1 MRVIKVLSEQICE
14 ELEDSNKYIDS
25 ALTYKTQFPKLA
37 ETYIELANE
46 EIGHAER
53 LHKQVV
59 SLISEIQVEIPKFM
73 QELWEEK
80 HIELITKTAELKT
93 KIELY
98 KKVVLFFLLFP
109 MIWCCV
115 GFFVILHP

>member
-1 MRVIKVLSEQICE
+1 MRVIKVLSKQIEE

-25 ALTYKTQFPKLA
+25 ALTYRTQFPKLA

-59 SLISEIQVEIPKFM
+59 SLISEIQIEIPKFM

-98 KKVVLFFLLFP
+98 KK
-109 MIWCCV
+109 
-115 GFFVILHP
+115 

>member
-1 MRVIKVLSEQICE
+1 MRVIKVLSKQIEE

-25 ALTYKTQFPKLA
+25 ALTYRTQFPKLA

-46 EIGHAER
+46 EIGHTER

-59 SLISEIQVEIPKFM
+59 SLISEIQIEIPKFM

-98 KKVVLFFLLFP
+98 KK
-109 MIWCCV
+109 
-115 GFFVILHP
+115 

>member
-1 MRVIKVLSEQICE
+1 MRVIKVLSKQIKE

-25 ALTYKTQFPKLA
+25 ALTYRTQFPKLA

-59 SLISEIQVEIPKFM
+59 SLISEIQIEIPKFM

-98 KKVVLFFLLFP
+98 KK
-109 MIWCCV
+109 
-115 GFFVILHP
+115 

>member
-14 ELEDSNKYIDS
+14 ELEDSNKYINS
-25 ALTYKTQFPKLA
+25 ALTYKIQFPKLA

-98 KKVVLFFLLFP
+98 KK
-109 MIWCCV
+109 
-115 GFFVILHP
+115 

>member
-1 MRVIKVLSEQICE
+1 MRVIKVLSKQIEE

-25 ALTYKTQFPKLA
+25 ALTYKIQFPKLA

-59 SLISEIQVEIPKFM
+59 SLISEIQIETPKFM

-98 KKVVLFFLLFP
+98 KK
-109 MIWCCV
+109 
-115 GFFVILHP
+115 

>member
-1 MRVIKVLSEQICE
+1 MRVIKVLSKQIEE

-80 HIELITKTAELKT
+80 HIELITKTAQLKT

-98 KKVVLFFLLFP
+98 KK
-109 MIWCCV
+109 
-115 GFFVILHP
+115 

>member
-1 MRVIKVLSEQICE
+1 MRVIKVLSKQIEE

-25 ALTYKTQFPKLA
+25 ALTYRTQFLKLA

-59 SLISEIQVEIPKFM
+59 SLISEIQIEIPKFM

-98 KKVVLFFLLFP
+98 KK
-109 MIWCCV
+109 
-115 GFFVILHP
+115 

>member
-1 MRVIKVLSEQICE
+1 MRVIKVLSKQIEE

-25 ALTYKTQFPKLA
+25 ALTYRTQFPKLA

-59 SLISEIQVEIPKFM
+59 SLINEIQIEIPKFM

-98 KKVVLFFLLFP
+98 KK
-109 MIWCCV
+109 
-115 GFFVILHP
+115 

>member
-1 MRVIKVLSEQICE
+1 MRVIKVLSEQICK

-59 SLISEIQVEIPKFM
+59 NLISEIQVEIPKFM

-80 HIELITKTAELKT
+80 HIELITKTAELKA

-98 KKVVLFFLLFP
+98 KK
-109 MIWCCV
+109 
-115 GFFVILHP
+115 

>member
-1 MRVIKVLSEQICE
+1 MRVIKVLSKQIEE
-14 ELEDSNKYIDS
+14 ELEDSNKYINS
-25 ALTYKTQFPKLA
+25 ALTYRTQFPKLA

-46 EIGHAER
+46 EIGHAEQ

-59 SLISEIQVEIPKFM
+59 SLISEIQIEIPKFM

-98 KKVVLFFLLFP
+98 KK
-109 MIWCCV
+109 
-115 GFFVILHP
+115 

>member
-1 MRVIKVLSEQICE
+1 MRVIKVLSKQIEE

-25 ALTYKTQFPKLA
+25 ALTYRTQFPKLA
-37 ETYIELANE
+37 EIYIELANE

-53 LHKQVV
+53 LHKQIV
-59 SLISEIQVEIPKFM
+59 SLISEIQIEIPKFM

-98 KKVVLFFLLFP
+98 KK
-109 MIWCCV
+109 
-115 GFFVILHP
+115 

>member
-1 MRVIKVLSEQICE
+1 MRVIKVLSKQIEE

-53 LHKQVV
+53 LYKQVV

-98 KKVVLFFLLFP
+98 KK
-109 MIWCCV
+109 
-115 GFFVILHP
+115 

>member
-1 MRVIKVLSEQICE
+1 MRIIKILSEQICE
-14 ELEDSNKYIDS
+14 ELEDSNKYIDG

-59 SLISEIQVEIPKFM
+59 SLISEIQIEIPKFM

-80 HIELITKTAELKT
+80 HIEIITKTAELKT

-98 KKVVLFFLLFP
+98 KK
-109 MIWCCV
+109 
-115 GFFVILHP
+115 

>member
-1 MRVIKVLSEQICE
+1 MRVIKVLSKQIEE

-25 ALTYKTQFPKLA
+25 ALTYRTQFPKLA

-59 SLISEIQVEIPKFM
+59 SLISEIQIEIPKFM

-80 HIELITKTAELKT
+80 HIELITKKQYPSKSTGVFYT
-93 KIELY
+93 GY
-98 KKVVLFFLLFP
+98 R
-109 MIWCCV
+109 
-115 GFFVILHP
+115 

>member
-1 MRVIKVLSEQICE
+1 MRVIKVLSKQIEE

-59 SLISEIQVEIPKFM
+59 SLISEIQIETPKFM

-98 KKVVLFFLLFP
+98 KK
-109 MIWCCV
+109 
-115 GFFVILHP
+115 

>member
-1 MRVIKVLSEQICE
+1 MRVIKVLSKQIEE

-25 ALTYKTQFPKLA
+25 ALTYRTQFPKLA

-59 SLISEIQVEIPKFM
+59 SLISEIQIEIPKFM

-93 KIELY
+93 KIGLY
-98 KKVVLFFLLFP
+98 KK
-109 MIWCCV
+109 
-115 GFFVILHP
+115 

>member
-1 MRVIKVLSEQICE
+1 M
-14 ELEDSNKYIDS
+14 
-25 ALTYKTQFPKLA
+25 A

-59 SLISEIQVEIPKFM
+59 SLISEIQIETPKFM

-98 KKVVLFFLLFP
+98 KK
-109 MIWCCV
+109 
-115 GFFVILHP
+115 